1 MRPGEVLFVPGGTP
15 HAVENL
21 TDSLAVAGNFVDE
34 SNLAAALTEMRWLA
48 LRDAEMGRVVASLVR
63 YYGAR
68 VPAMRRAPSDLA
80 TCPCP
85 CPCARPA

>member
-48 LRDAEMGRVVASLVR
+48 LRDAEMGRVVASLEEMEVDEEEGMEEECCAAAELVVR
-63 YYGAR
+63 ADGEEG
-68 VPAMRRAPSDLA
+68 
-80 TCPCP
+80 
-85 CPCARPA
+85 